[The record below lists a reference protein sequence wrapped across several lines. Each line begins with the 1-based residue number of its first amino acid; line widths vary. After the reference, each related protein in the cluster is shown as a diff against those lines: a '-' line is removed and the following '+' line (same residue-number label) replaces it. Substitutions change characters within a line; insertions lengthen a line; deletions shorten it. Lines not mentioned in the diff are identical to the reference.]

1 MLKKYS
7 GAEILYGILF
17 FIMHIA
23 IEVVSY
29 MLLYLKF
36 STYVAVFIIFI
47 YDFFAFVPQLI
58 IGEWHNKH
66 KETNVGYIGLIFFI
80 IAIVL
85 IKTNNY
91 VIYILAILFL
101 SFGNAILHECG
112 AIAVASVSERNIFPS
127 ALFVSGGTIGIVI
140 GTYLA
145 SVNVSV
151 NVLFI
156 FVAIILAILFFTEKT
171 WCKEDVRYID
181 VNAANLDCGPKVV
194 LFVAF
199 VVVMLRSYMGFVVPI
214 SWKETFFHTIVLSLG
229 LGIGKALGG
238 YLCDVIGYRKVGF
251 ISTIACVPFIALG
264 NKYMFLSLVGL
275 LLFSMTMSVTYA
287 MALSVIKRN
296 PGVAFGVTTIGLFAG
311 ALPLFFFRFSTT
323 ANLIIIVALSLLC
336 YILLKITLKG
346 DL

>member
-7 GAEILYGILF
+7 SAEILYGILF
-17 FIMHIA
+17 FTMHIA

-36 STYVAVFIIFI
+36 STYVAVFIILI

-66 KETNVGYIGLIFFI
+66 KETNVGYVGLIFFI

-91 VIYILAILFL
+91 IIYVLAILFL

-127 ALFVSGGTIGIVI
+127 ALFVSGGTMGIVI

-145 SVNVSV
+145 SANASV

-156 FVAIILAILFFTEKT
+156 FVAIILAILFFTDKT
-171 WCKEDVRYID
+171 WCKEKVSYID
-181 VNAANLDCGPKVV
+181 VNVVNIDCGPKVI
-194 LFVAF
+194 LLVAF
-199 VVVMLRSYMGFVVPI
+199 LVVALRSYMGFVVPI
-214 SWKETFFHTIVLSLG
+214 SWKETFFHTVILTLS

-251 ISTIACVPFIALG
+251 ISTIVCVPFIIFG
-264 NKYMFLSLVGL
+264 NKYMFLSLIGL

-287 MALSVIKRN
+287 MALSVIKKN

-311 ALPLFFFRFSTT
+311 AFPLFFFRLSPIL
-323 ANLIIIVALSLLC
+323 NLIIVVMSVMCYMLLRV
-336 YILLKITLKG
+336 TLAG